1 MVSNWMEATQ
11 SSGDVMMKPFG
22 VPCMVEI
29 FCFICS
35 LLNVTEHIEFG
46 SRSNPVVYD
55 EGVPLFAVGLIN
67 SAIELGGAHIH
78 SFPELVAIVQDE
90 LFHDLVKFGLST
102 SPLILSTVCSIVLN
116 LYHHLRTKLK
126 LQLEV
131 FF

>member
-78 SFPELVAIVQDE
+78 SFPELLAIVQDE
-90 LFHDLVKFGLST
+90 LFHDLVKFWSINKSIDSLNS
-102 SPLILSTVCSIVLN
+102 LQHCSQSVSSFT
-116 LYHHLRTKLK
+116 YET
-126 LQLEV
+126 
-131 FF
+131 